1 MIINDYNRYNA
12 HRHDNYYNY
21 CGRTDCTGLNIIA
34 KVDLEE
40 NLKKKFNSI
49 DYMIIGI
56 VILGLAGG
64 FFMFNKKKNQTVETK
79 QESEITLSFYIPD
92 VENATLAPIK
102 VGNRAIDTRKKTD
115 LGVLES
121 MELKDAEA
129 FAIGAD
135 GLSHVYSKPDY
146 SAVDLKLKSKGNI
159 SSDGIYIGRYKYLIG
174 DWVILNIGQS
184 TVYAVIN
191 GVER

>member
-1 MIINDYNRYNA
+1 MIEAIGIFTVITVKQITQSKA
-12 HRHDNYYNY
+12 I
-21 CGRTDCTGLNIIA
+21 LA
-34 KVDLEE
+34 KLDLEE
-40 NLKKKFNSI
+40 SLKKKFNSI
-49 DYMIIGI
+49 DFMIIGI
-56 VILGLAGG
+56 VILGLVGG
-64 FFMFNKKKNQTVETK
+64 FFLFNKKKNQTVETK

-92 VENATLAPIK
+92 VENATIAPIK

-121 MELKDAEA
+121 LKLKDAEA
-129 FAIGAD
+129 FAVGAD

-146 SAVDLKLKSKGNI
+146 CAVDLKLKTKGNI

-174 DWVILNIGQS
+174 DWVVLNIGQS

>member
-1 MIINDYNRYNA
+1 MIGRIAWQVAGLLNA
-12 HRHDNYYNY
+12 KYI
-21 CGRTDCTGLNIIA
+21 LVKKA
-34 KVDLEE
+34 KSKIDLEE
-40 NLKKKFNSI
+40 SLKKKFNSI

-56 VILGLAGG
+56 VILGLVGG
-64 FFMFNKKKNQTVETK
+64 FFLLNKRKDRTVETV
-79 QESEITLSFYIPD
+79 QEGEIKLSFYIPD

-115 LGVLES
+115 LGILES
-121 MELKDAEA
+121 LELKEADA

-159 SSDGIYIGRYKYLIG
+159 SGDGIYIGRYKYLIG